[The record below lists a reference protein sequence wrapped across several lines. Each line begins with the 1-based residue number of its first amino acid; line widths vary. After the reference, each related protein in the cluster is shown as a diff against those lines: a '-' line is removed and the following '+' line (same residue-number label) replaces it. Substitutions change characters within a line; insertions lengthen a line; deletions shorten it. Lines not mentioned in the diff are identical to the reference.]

1 MSVNL
6 NGLNTFKKTNFNNYI
21 KGPMIYSA
29 MPDVWGRIIISADG
43 PAWKRTR
50 QAMVSIF
57 TPKTFKVDDP
67 ESTLISYSKIHYYTH
82 LISKIREETI
92 EVLGDD
98 GVDDQ
103 QSVTYENY
111 KQFLWAQAVVLEA
124 LRLHPGVPKNVK
136 LAVNADKIPG
146 GPTIE
151 AGDIVRWSDWQMAR
165 DPSIWGDDCGEFKP
179 QRWFDD
185 TDRQRARQFS

>member
-1 MSVNL
+1 MN
-6 NGLNTFKKTNFNNYI
+6 K
-21 KGPMIYSA
+21 
-29 MPDVWGRIIISADG
+29 D
-43 PAWKRTR
+43 
-50 QAMVSIF
+50 
-57 TPKTFKVDDP
+57 
-67 ESTLISYSKIHYYTH
+67 

-185 TDRQRARQFS
+185 TGALRQFGQFKFHVFNVRLMNATCR

>member
-1 MSVNL
+1 MAFFHLLMN
-6 NGLNTFKKTNFNNYI
+6 K
-21 KGPMIYSA
+21 
-29 MPDVWGRIIISADG
+29 D
-43 PAWKRTR
+43 
-50 QAMVSIF
+50 
-57 TPKTFKVDDP
+57 
-67 ESTLISYSKIHYYTH
+67 

-136 LAVNADKIPG
+136 LAVNADKIPD

-151 AGDIVRWSDWQMAR
+151 AGDIVRDGKWQEILRYGETTAGIQTTAVAR
-165 DPSIWGDDCGEFKP
+165 ECSEKRIDRSVASRYRTPTYVLNIATDGESHDDFSETPST
-179 QRWFDD
+179 RL
-185 TDRQRARQFS
+185 R